1 MREAL
6 ATFPNQAI
14 ADRALSMYFQEN
26 GEHPD
31 DQRLWYRM
39 MPMFNHNTKETSI
52 TADMA
57 VLGAYAETYLAKQR
71 AGSTGIVGMNLLTE
85 LDRPNMHE
93 LLGAMMAGVD
103 FVGMGAGIPDQI
115 PRVIH
120 DIRHGAGA
128 PVGHNVH
135 VRGKGD
141 VAYEMMLNPERYAPD
156 YAEMSDPAFLAIITH
171 HVLAQ
176 RLSRND
182 YAPDGYVIEAPTAG
196 GHNEPAR
203 GRDLN
208 ERGEPIYGE
217 RDIADLQKMQD
228 MGLTYWLAGSRA
240 SNEDYMDAILQ
251 GARGVQVGTAFA
263 LTQESG
269 WDPELKQ
276 QVLNTIS
283 REDGLDVYTDTLAS
297 PTGFP
302 LKIGRVP
309 RTMAER
315 AIYEARERICDLG
328 YLRQAHNDP
337 DRPGK
342 IEYVCPSEPIDD
354 YLRKKTGLS
363 KDEIADIV
371 ALRESTADGDL
382 SLLLKDASIEDLTKT
397 HIRKFLIAE
406 GQTEGRIH

>member
-1 MREAL
+1 MVQVR
-6 ATFPNQAI
+6 
-14 ADRALSMYFQEN
+14 
-26 GEHPD
+26 
-31 DQRLWYRM
+31 
-39 MPMFNHNTKETSI
+39 
-52 TADMA
+52 
-57 VLGAYAETYLAKQR
+57 
-71 AGSTGIVGMNLLTE
+71 
-85 LDRPNMHE
+85 
-93 LLGAMMAGVD
+93 
-103 FVGMGAGIPDQI
+103 
-115 PRVIH
+115 
-120 DIRHGAGA
+120 

-182 YAPDGYVIEAPTAG
+182 APDGYVIEAPTAG
-196 GHNEPAR
+196 GHNAPAR

-217 RDIADLQKMQD
+217 RDIPDLQKMQD
-228 MGLTYWLAGSRA
+228 TGLTYWLAGSRA

-283 REDGLDVYTDTLAS
+283 REEGLDVYTDTLAS

-315 AIYEARERICDLG
+315 AIYEA
-328 YLRQAHNDP
+328 
-337 DRPGK
+337 
-342 IEYVCPSEPIDD
+342 
-354 YLRKKTGLS
+354 
-363 KDEIADIV
+363 
-371 ALRESTADGDL
+371 
-382 SLLLKDASIEDLTKT
+382 
-397 HIRKFLIAE
+397 
-406 GQTEGRIH
+406 